1 MSATHSYSGLGN
13 EKPKKAENVKKP
25 AKSAE
30 EMEQRC
36 VALESVIGELKSS
49 MVDLQL
55 KYQRQGVELAK
66 ANDMAMQSRAN
77 SSFHETKAQ
86 KVSYTNNCRVHSAQ
100 LHNLNMAHK
109 RSLEECKDLKREL
122 AKYKS
127 SSSPPEMSCR
137 RFGSSIFLKKRA
149 VS

>member
-1 MSATHSYSGLGN
+1 
-13 EKPKKAENVKKP
+13 
-25 AKSAE
+25 
-30 EMEQRC
+30 MEQRC

-77 SSFHETKAQ
+77 FANFKETKAQ
-86 KVSYTNNCRVHSAQ
+86 KVSNTNNCRVHSAQ
-100 LHNLNMAHK
+100 LHSLNVAHK

-122 AKYKS
+122 ARYKS
-127 SSSPPEMSCR
+127 TSSPE
-137 RFGSSIFLKKRA
+137 SSRDPDFLYF
-149 VS
+149 